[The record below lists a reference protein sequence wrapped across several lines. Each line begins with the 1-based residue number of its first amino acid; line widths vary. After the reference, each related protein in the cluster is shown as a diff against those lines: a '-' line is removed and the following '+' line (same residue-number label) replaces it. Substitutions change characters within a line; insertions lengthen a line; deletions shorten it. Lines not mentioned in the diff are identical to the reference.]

1 MSRFIIAPNSRFPEI
16 YPDREVFNQRFRE
29 LQKQNFYI
37 ADLHV
42 HSAQSDGIHS
52 LKNIA
57 VRCMALGISAAVTDH
72 NRVPDL
78 NGLSSREA
86 ASLIPAIEVT
96 SSEGVDVLC
105 YFYDFSALGKFYHE
119 VVAPNK
125 KYTYKISLPCEEILL
140 ALKERKCVVNIPHPD
155 YPADSL
161 RENFLRLIEQGALST
176 EALSVIH
183 CIEIFNASRD
193 RSIKETKKNL
203 ALSLGKY
210 ITVGSDAHT
219 KAAVGNAL
227 TFCKTKNHIEFLDHL
242 ATCQTGSI
250 AVSTRIVDKSLPKVK
265 MGWLHIKGLLTGRLK
280 AILSS

>member
-1 MSRFIIAPNSRFPEI
+1 MSRFKIAPNNQFPEI

-29 LQKQNFYI
+29 LQKQNFFI
-37 ADLHV
+37 ADIHV
-42 HSAQSDGIHS
+42 HSSQSDGIHS
-52 LKNIA
+52 LKSIA
-57 VRCMALGISAAVTDH
+57 TRCMALGISAAVTDH
-72 NRVPDL
+72 NRIPDL
-78 NGLSSREA
+78 NGLSSREV

-96 SSEGVDVLC
+96 SREGVDVLC

-125 KYTYKISLPCEEILL
+125 KNTYKISLSCEEIIL

-161 RENFLRLIEQGALST
+161 RKNFLRLMEQGSLSS

-183 CIEIFNASRD
+183 CIEIFNSSRD
-193 RSIKETKKNL
+193 RSIQETKKHL
-203 ALSLGKY
+203 ALRLGKF

-227 TFCKTKNHIEFLDHL
+227 IFCKAKSQAEFLDQL

-250 AVSTRIVDKSLPKVK
+250 AVSTRTVDRSLPKIK
-265 MGWLHIKGLLTGRLK
+265 MGWLHIKGLLTGR
-280 AILSS
+280 

>member
-1 MSRFIIAPNSRFPEI
+1 MGSPDIPPFDIENNRIPEI
-16 YPDREVFNQRFRE
+16 YPDREIFTERFRE
-29 LQKQNFYI
+29 LQKQNFFI
-37 ADLHV
+37 ADIHV

-52 LKNIA
+52 LKSIA
-57 VRCMALGISAAVTDH
+57 VKCMDLGISAAVTDH

-96 SSEGVDVLC
+96 SREGVDVLC
-105 YFYDFSALGKFYHE
+105 YFYDFSALGKFFHE

-125 KYTYKISLPCEEILL
+125 KNTYKITLTCEEILL

-161 RENFLRLIEQGALST
+161 RKNFLRLIEQGELSS
-176 EALSVIH
+176 EALSVIN
-183 CIEIFNASRD
+183 CIEIFNSSRD

-203 ALSLGKY
+203 ALRLGKF

-219 KAAVGNAL
+219 KTAVGNAL
-227 TFCKTKNHIEFLDHL
+227 TFCKTKSQAEFLDHL

-250 AVSTRIVDKSLPKVK
+250 VVSTSTVDRSIPKVK
-265 MGWLHIKGLLTGRLK
+265 MGWLHIKGLLTGR
-280 AILSS
+280 